1 MIVARQETRGAV
13 ELGLVCAHRG
23 AKVPVNRGDGD
34 ITRHAVNV
42 VSNYHTPLTRNGQQ
56 GTNNTE
62 LIPCYVP
69 PFVQNVHVF
78 GAEGGFL
85 AINALLHP
93 PCDQ

>member
-1 MIVARQETRGAV
+1 M
-13 ELGLVCAHRG
+13 CAYRG
-23 AKVPVNRGDGD
+23 AKVPVNHGDGD

-56 GTNNTE
+56 RTINTE
-62 LIPCYVP
+62 LITPCYVP
-69 PFVQNVHVF
+69 PFVQMVHF
-78 GAEGGFL
+78 FSAEGEFM